1 MNLNLSAQSYFKR
14 MFQEVSDLKV
24 LLLEKETTK
33 IVSSSITQSNLL
45 EQQIY
50 LTVLIENQR
59 EKLRHLKCIAFLR
72 PTSQTLR
79 FLCEE
84 LRDPRYSE
92 YHLYFTNILSKS
104 FLERLA
110 ESDDFEVVK
119 TVQEIFLDYLVV
131 NNDLASLNVPH
142 VIDNTP
148 DSWLDSALERTQQGL
163 VSLLLS
169 LKKKPLIRYDVNSF
183 ISLKL
188 AEEVSYVMQNEGQ
201 LFNFRKS
208 DTPSILL
215 ILDRKNDPI
224 TPLLTQWTYQAMVHE
239 LFGINNGRVSFHNAS
254 LPGETTEIVLNPA
267 LDPFYN
273 EARFD
278 NFGELGVKIKD
289 YVSQLQTKSTKK
301 ANDIESIADMKQFLE
316 TYPEYRRL
324 SGNVNKH
331 VSLVS
336 EISLKV
342 QQENLLEIGEVEQSM
357 VCNEPQATD
366 FSYVQRLVSSN
377 ISENTKLRLATLYA
391 LRFEK
396 IDPAKV
402 ASLQGLL
409 LANGVSPA
417 KASIIPTLLHFS
429 GVAARQGDIFPPTNI
444 FSRARSG
451 FKGLRGVENVYIQHS
466 PFLKSIVQDLLQGK
480 LKESTHPYY
489 NIDATTENVHEKP
502 QDIIIMMVGGAT
514 YEEARFISEINAT
527 HPGIRIVLAG
537 TTIHNSSS
545 YIDDIMYMA
554 SRIK

>member
-1 MNLNLSAQSYFKR
+1 MDLNLSAQSYFKR
-14 MFQEVSDLKV
+14 MFQEVPDLKV
-24 LLLEKETTK
+24 LLLERETTR

-45 EQQIY
+45 EHQIY
-50 LTVLIENQR
+50 LTVLVENQR

-72 PTSQTLR
+72 PTTQTLR

-84 LRDPRYSE
+84 LRDPKYSE
-92 YHLYFTNILSKS
+92 YHLYFSNILSKS

-119 TVQEIFLDYLVV
+119 SVQEIFLDYLVV

-142 VIDNTP
+142 IIDNTP
-148 DSWLDSALERTQQGL
+148 DSWLDSSLERTQQGL
-163 VSLLLS
+163 ISLLLS

-183 ISLKL
+183 LSLKL
-188 AEEVSYVMQNEGQ
+188 AEEIGYVTQNETQ

-208 DTPSILL
+208 DTPTILL

-239 LFGINNGRVSFHNAS
+239 LFGINNGRVSFQNTS
-254 LPGETTEIVLNPA
+254 VPGETTEIVLNPT

-273 EARFD
+273 ETRFD
-278 NFGELGVKIKD
+278 NFGKLGVKIKE
-289 YVSQLQTKSTKK
+289 YVSHLQTKSMKK
-301 ANDIESIADMKQFLE
+301 ANEIESIADMKQFLE

-357 VCNEPQATD
+357 VCNEAEAIN
-366 FSYVQRLVSSN
+366 FSYIQRLISSS
-377 ISENTKLRLATLYA
+377 ISENTKLRLASLYA

-409 LANGVSPA
+409 LANGVSPI
-417 KASIIPTLLHFS
+417 KAAIIPTLLHLS
-429 GVAARQGDIFPPTNI
+429 GAGARQGDIFPPSNI

-451 FKGLRGVENVYIQHS
+451 FKGLRGVENVYIQHN
-466 PFLKSIVQDLLQGK
+466 PFLKTIVEDLIQGK

-489 NIDATTENVHEKP
+489 DVDVPAHNAHEKP

-527 HPGIRIVLAG
+527 HPGIRVVLAG

-545 YIDDIMYMA
+545 YIDDIIYMA